1 MNKDTPQQYFSIP
14 RVYEAWRISLE
25 NIKDVAAWCTGRV
38 QGHTVVFSKIRHR
51 GVLLTPGS
59 KDNKH
64 YAQVGDYVLKVSS
77 GFVRLSEEEFDR
89 NYRLGSQRIK
99 V

>member
-1 MNKDTPQQYFSIP
+1 MSNDKPQQYTSIP
-14 RVYEAWRISLE
+14 RVFEAWRINLD
-25 NIKDVAAWCTGRV
+25 NINEIAAWCTGRV

-51 GVLLTPGS
+51 GTLLTPGS

-64 YAQVGDYVLKVSS
+64 YAQVGDYILKVAS
-77 GFVRLSEEEFDR
+77 GFVRLSEEEFTR
-89 NYRLGSQRIK
+89 NYRLGSKRIK